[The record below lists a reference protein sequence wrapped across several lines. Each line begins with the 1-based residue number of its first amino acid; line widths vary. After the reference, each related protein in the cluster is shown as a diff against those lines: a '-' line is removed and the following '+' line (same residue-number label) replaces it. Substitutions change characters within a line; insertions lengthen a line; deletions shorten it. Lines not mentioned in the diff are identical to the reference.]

1 MGDSQTDLTCFAD
14 TTPPACTTRDLD
26 DVLMIKV
33 MPQLL
38 PSEDPEINE
47 LLNVFRDAW
56 SLPIPAGLAGQEAQ
70 H

>member
-1 MGDSQTDLTCFAD
+1 
-14 TTPPACTTRDLD
+14 
-26 DVLMIKV
+26 MIKV